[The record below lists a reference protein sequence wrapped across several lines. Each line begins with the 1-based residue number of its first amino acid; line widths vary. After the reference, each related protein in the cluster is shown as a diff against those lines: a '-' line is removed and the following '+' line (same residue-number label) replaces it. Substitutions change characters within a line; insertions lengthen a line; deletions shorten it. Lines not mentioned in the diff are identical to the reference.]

1 MDLRLASY
9 NVHKCVGLD
18 RRRDP
23 GRILD
28 VINAVGADVIALQ
41 EVDLRLGA
49 RPAALPLHMVEHET
63 DYQVP
68 DFAPESPSLGWHGQA
83 ILVRRGIEVVRI
95 DRLSLPGL
103 EPRGALIADLSVSG
117 AAFRVAGAHLGL
129 LRRYRLRQLA
139 TIRTAVATPGHR
151 QPTAILGDFNEWSLT
166 AGMAP
171 LDGAFGVVVPG
182 ASFPAVRPI
191 GPLDRVALSPG
202 WLLRDTGVHRLAP
215 ARIAS
220 DHLPVW
226 ADVTLSRGG

>member
-23 GRILD
+23 GRILQ

-63 DYQVP
+63 DYHVP
-68 DFAPESPSLGWHGQA
+68 DFAPESPSLGWHGQS
-83 ILVRRGIEVVRI
+83 ILVRRGIEVTAI
-95 DRLSLPGL
+95 ERLSLPGL
-103 EPRGALIADLSVSG
+103 EPRGALIADLAASG
-117 AAFRVAGAHLGL
+117 MAFRVIGAHLGL
-129 LRRYRLRQLA
+129 LRRYRLAQLA
-139 TIRTAVATPGHR
+139 TIRAAATNQTR
-151 QPTAILGDFNEWSLT
+151 ASAILGDFNEWSLT

-171 LDGAFGVVVPG
+171 LNGAFGVLAPG

-191 GPLDRVALSPG
+191 GPLDRVALSHG
-202 WLLRDTGVHRLAP
+202 WLLRATGVHNQAP
-215 ARIAS
+215 ARTAS

-226 ADVTLSRGG
+226 ADVTLSPDG